1 MEKHFVVCDLE
12 TTGLDPVNDK
22 IIEVG
27 LVKLEEGE
35 ITGKFQ
41 ALVNP
46 GQLLSLKIKRLTGLD
61 DDDLT
66 HAPQISHILPE
77 ILDFIGDAALVGH
90 NVQFDLAFLG
100 VARGT
105 PFYNPSFDTLE
116 LARLVMPETSSYRLG
131 ALCARLNIDV
141 RTSHRALDD
150 AMATARLL
158 TVLIKKL
165 REIDL
170 ELLTQLNR
178 LLIEARSGWHPY
190 LNDLIK
196 DILKTFPDQKISASP
211 YWNRSEEKEDKNAI
225 RREHSTGREKTVLE
239 ETAVTELLGR
249 EGALSTVLPAYEYR
263 PQQKAMAEQVTHVL
277 NDEKYLLMEAG
288 TGVGKSMAYL
298 VPTVLWGLL
307 NKERVLVATHTINLQ
322 EQLWFNDI
330 PILADVIRKPF
341 RAALAKGRQNYICLR
356 RWFGALDSPHQPM
369 EAAFFAR
376 VLTWLAVT
384 DTGDKSEIN
393 IAPGEGDLWL
403 NICGEADGCLG
414 TRCRYQKNCFVN
426 KARKAAEEA
435 DLIIANHSLL
445 FADVRAENKVL
456 PAYGPLIID
465 EAHHLEESATAY
477 LGRQFSQSA
486 LNRWLGIAGK
496 TLAKLAEKAPP
507 SDGVKWAKTLQAAQ
521 ELRLEAAEAARLFFQ
536 LLWEMAAKNLS
547 SSESEYSRVSLRL
560 PCCEAVYGEFLTGG
574 EKCIEVLRGFWAE
587 IRGCIELMELW
598 AISEE
603 AWAGPSRDLAQIAH
617 SGLALIDDF
626 QFILENLDPGFVYW
640 ADLEFSSRGPAK
652 HCSLMA
658 APIDVGALL
667 HERFFK
673 NKSTVV
679 LTSATLSVNGNFD
692 HFIERTGLN
701 YIPEERL
708 IRAHFDS
715 PFAYDRQALLCINRD
730 LPVQGTVKENTY
742 MEKLED
748 TLYKIIEITGGRTLV
763 LFTSHRTLR
772 EVYKRLRP
780 RLETLDICLLGH
792 GIDGSR
798 SRILEEFK
806 TTGRT
811 VLFGAS
817 SFWEGVDVQG
827 EALTCVVMVKLPF
840 MSPAVPVIEARL
852 EDLARRDKDGFRAL
866 SVPQAVIRFKQ
877 GFGRLI
883 RSGSDRG
890 CVVILDGRI
899 VSKSYGRQFLSSLP
913 LKSHFRGGIEMI
925 SKKLS
930 DWIGKEMENGAHT
943 DNTWKEVNS
952 K

>member
-1 MEKHFVVCDLE
+1 MKRDFVVCDLE
-12 TTGLDPVNDK
+12 TTGFDPVTDK

-27 LVKLEEGE
+27 LVRLEEGE
-35 ITGKFQ
+35 ITGKYHS
-41 ALVNP
+41 LVNP
-46 GQLLSLKIKRLTGLD
+46 GRPLPLKIKRLTGLD
-61 DDDLT
+61 DSDLAF
-66 HAPQISHILPE
+66 APALSHVLPE
-77 ILDFIGDAALVGH
+77 ILDFIGDTAIAGH
-90 NVQFDLAFLG
+90 NVQFDLGFLG
-100 VARGT
+100 AARGL
-105 PFYNPSFDTLE
+105 PLHNPSFDTLE
-116 LARLVMPETSSYRLG
+116 LARLVVPGASSYRLG
-131 ALCARLNIDV
+131 ILCVGLNIDV
-141 RTSHRALDD
+141 RASHRALDD
-150 AMATARLL
+150 ALVTARLL
-158 TVLIKKL
+158 TVLTKKL

-170 ELLTQLNR
+170 ELLTQLNS
-178 LLIEARSGWHPY
+178 LLREAQSGWHHY
-190 LNDLIK
+190 LTDLIK
-196 DILKTFPDQKISASP
+196 EILKTFPDRKISASP
-211 YWNRSEEKEDKNAI
+211 YWNRVEEKEDKNVVI
-225 RREHSTGREKTVLE
+225 RREPSAGREKTVLE
-239 ETAVTELLGR
+239 EKDVTALLGR
-249 EGALSTVLPAYEYR
+249 EGPLAAVLPVYEYR
-263 PQQKAMAEQVTHVL
+263 PQQEAMVGQVTRAL
-277 NDEKYLLMEAG
+277 NEEKYLLMEAG

-298 VPTVLWGLL
+298 VPMVLWGLL

-322 EQLWFNDI
+322 EQLWLKDI
-330 PILADVIRKPF
+330 PILADVIQKPL

-356 RWFGALDSPHQPM
+356 RWFGALDTPHQPM

-376 VLTWLAVT
+376 VLTWLGVT
-384 DTGDKSEIN
+384 GTGDKSELN

-414 TRCRYQKNCFVN
+414 SRCRYQRGCFVN

-445 FADVRAENKVL
+445 FSDVRAENKVL

-465 EAHHLEESATAY
+465 EAHHLEESATAH

-486 LNRWLGIAGK
+486 LNRWLGMAGK
-496 TLAKLAEKAPP
+496 ALSKQAEKAPP
-507 SDGVKWAKTLQAAQ
+507 GDGVKWAKTIKAAQ

-547 SSESEYSRVSLRL
+547 GESEYSRVSLRL
-560 PCCEAVYGEFLTGG
+560 PCCEAVYGEFLAGG
-574 EKCIEVLRGFWAE
+574 EKCIEVLRGFTVE
-587 IRGCIELMELW
+587 IRSCTELMELW

-603 AWAGPSRDLAQIAH
+603 AWASPSRDLAQIAN

-626 QFILENLDPGFVYW
+626 QFILESLDPGFVYW
-640 ADLEFSSRGPAK
+640 AELEFSSRGPAK

-667 HERFFK
+667 YERFFK

-679 LTSATLSVNGNFD
+679 LTSATLAVNGNFE

-715 PFAYDRQALLCINRD
+715 PFVYDRQALLCINRD

-742 MEKLED
+742 MEKLES
-748 TLYKIIEITGGRTLV
+748 TLYKLVEITGGRTLV

-772 EVYKRLRP
+772 EIYKRLKP
-780 RLETLDICLLGH
+780 RLEALDICLLGH

-852 EDLARRDKDGFRAL
+852 EDLARRDKDGFRSL

-899 VSKSYGRQFLSSLP
+899 LNKSYGRQFLSSLP

-925 SKKLS
+925 SKKVS
-930 DWIGKEMENGAHT
+930 DWIGADLESSVIP
-943 DNTWKEVNS
+943 DNTWKEANS